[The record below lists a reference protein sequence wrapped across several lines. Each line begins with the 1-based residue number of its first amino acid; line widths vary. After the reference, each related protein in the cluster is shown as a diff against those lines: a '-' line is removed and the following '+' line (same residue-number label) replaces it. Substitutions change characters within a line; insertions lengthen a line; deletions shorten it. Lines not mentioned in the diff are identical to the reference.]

1 MVQSG
6 SIPGST
12 IRCNDV
18 TLDSFQLDNLQ
29 PDAAIDRVS
38 LELTLAP
45 ADYQALLEELAQVQ
59 GLDQER
65 IARIRQL
72 EQALDESLI
81 CLDELRSQLKNQ
93 EFLEFQLATT
103 EEFSQVQQQAIARF
117 KLQITEQQQTID
129 TQLLETQQR
138 DQAIQE
144 LMATIE
150 TMTQAQQREL
160 ERLRL
165 YITQDQVEG
174 QNHRNLLEQ
183 QIQDLQA
190 TLDIRQQRIADL
202 ESETLAART
211 LSTSLRE
218 QLITAQQ
225 QIKDLSVRLEQHQAD
240 WTQLEAQLA
249 EVQSERSQIAPAHP
263 GSTKTQPN
271 PSLRQR
277 SLSTVDSGTVLT
289 SLQQDLSRSHRRIEA
304 LENQLAQ
311 QVRLHTRWQ
320 QGQQQVE
327 EERDRSQTR
336 ITTLEQQ
343 ATEMQEQILH
353 QAQQATEYE
362 TAVQYW
368 RDRYTTQQ
376 HQMGQIRDLIEQARS
391 QRSDNDT
398 ENPLLTEL
406 LDTLLMSLPA
416 ESKEVALPASLPLPR
431 FNTPEL
437 PDFLVRRRGR
447 SREQGLGSRG

>member
-1 MVQSG
+1 VVQSG
-6 SIPGST
+6 SIPGS
-12 IRCNDV
+12 IVRHDGV
-18 TLDSFQLDNLQ
+18 SLDSVQ
-29 PDAAIDRVS
+29 PDATVERVS

-59 GLDQER
+59 ELDQER

-72 EQALDESLI
+72 EQALDESLT

-117 KLQITEQQQTID
+117 KLQITEQQQTIE

-183 QIQDLQA
+183 QIQDLQT
-190 TLDIRQQRIADL
+190 TLETRQHRIADL

-211 LSTSLRE
+211 LTTSLRE
-218 QLITAQQ
+218 QLVTAQQ
-225 QIKDLSVRLEQHQAD
+225 QIKDLSIRLEQHQAD

-249 EVQSERSQIAPAHP
+249 EVQSERSQVAPVHP
-263 GSTKTQPN
+263 GSVKTQTN

-277 SLSTVDSGTVLT
+277 GLSTVDSGTVLT

-327 EERDRSQTR
+327 EERDRLQTR

-368 RDRYTTQQ
+368 RDRYNVKQRQMTQL
-376 HQMGQIRDLIEQARS
+376 RELIEQSRS
-391 QRSDNDT
+391 LQSNSDT
-398 ENPLLTEL
+398 ENSLLAEL
-406 LDTLLMSLPA
+406 LDTLLTAIPP
-416 ESKEVALPASLPLPR
+416 EPKEAALPASLPLPR